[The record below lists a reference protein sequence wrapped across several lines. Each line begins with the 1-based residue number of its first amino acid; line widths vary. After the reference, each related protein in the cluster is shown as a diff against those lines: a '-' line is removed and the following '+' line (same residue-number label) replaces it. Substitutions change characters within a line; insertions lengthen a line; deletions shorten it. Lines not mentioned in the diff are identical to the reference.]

1 MSDTA
6 GYARFD
12 AKRRISLGRY
22 LAQEIEP
29 GDYALIERTPE
40 GNIIIRPVPLPK
52 GETK

>member
-40 GNIIIRPVPLPK
+40 GNIIIRPVPFPK
-52 GETK
+52 EEAK